1 MSLSWT
7 LPSGSVVETYKLEW
21 KILGEHQPI
30 ISLSETLS
38 SSTDKYTITGLREY
52 DNVTVKVTVA
62 AVNDAGSNTSVA
74 LTLHSAVLHGESR
87 NCEDKDDTCSTSTST
102 VAIGVIIG
110 GAVGIFLGGLI
121 LGCVIVVVVCRVIR
135 NCRKKSK

>member
-21 KILGEHQPI
+21 KILDEHQPI
-30 ISLSETLS
+30 IPLSETLS

-62 AVNDAGSNTSVA
+62 AVNDAGSNTSVS
-74 LTLHSAVLHGESR
+74 LTLHSAVLHGDST
-87 NCEDKDDTCSTSTST
+87 NCEDDETCSSSAST

-121 LGCVIVVVVCRVIR
+121 LGCVIGRVTR
-135 NCRKKSK
+135 NCRKKCK

>member
-21 KILGEHQPI
+21 KILDEHQPI
-30 ISLSETLS
+30 IPLSETLS

-74 LTLHSAVLHGESR
+74 LTLHSAVLHGDST
-87 NCEDKDDTCSTSTST
+87 NCEDDETCSSSAST

-121 LGCVIVVVVCRVIR
+121 LGCVIGRVTR